1 MLVWLIKN
9 ASLKKKSMNKNIRI
23 LHFLVSMLYSVQ
35 SHFSGA
41 QTIQLNGNGI
51 PESIT
56 RSITGVDGNEALNI
70 SVPSE
75 TSYTQN
81 ILSVESSINIKGGA
95 SNTSTGGAG
104 VYGEN
109 FTLNNNGSVWGGDG
123 YNGGVAVSGNKIS
136 INNYRNVYGGNGLGG
151 SGSSGGA
158 GLSGDDIIVDNFRSI
173 YGGDDL
179 GGTGGSGVT
188 GSNIT
193 VHNSGGIWGGNGVN
207 GGDGINGSNLF
218 ITNDN
223 MISGGYG
230 IKQGGDAISGNQIT
244 LNNNGIVQGGY
255 GPDGGCSVYGEDIHI
270 NNHGNLSGSYNS
282 QKDAYNTS
290 IIFSGGYNSLDI
302 YSDSVINGD
311 IKLASIPVNATNK
324 LIIKNINNAT
334 AINGGLMIGNGS
346 SVYLSGKNSIFNG
359 NISIDEDASMN
370 LSAGNANVHA
380 NTITLKSDSWLNIDT
395 SIKNWTQDYYTLLS
409 SDTGISIADNSHI
422 VQYNA
427 LLTEG
432 AESYVYT
439 SLNDDDNKL
448 ISMLRWNN
456 TKGMGYGTFNIEK
469 DATLNIGVS
478 LSDNLS
484 PLLYDSWDGKS
495 LTKSGNGTLIL
506 SATNNYTGNTEVK
519 SGVLILAAPDALG
532 RTEYL
537 YLSRGTELDM
547 NGYPQTISK
556 LLTAAGSVLNIHSG
570 SLILNNGGES
580 AGTIAGN
587 GSLNINGGML
597 DITGNNNNFSGV
609 FIVNKGAQLAVSTA
623 DNLGTATVGNYG
635 TLTLNSTSAWQ
646 LTNNISGNGNVR
658 KTGTGSLYISDNAKW
673 SGMTDVIQGALI
685 LGNPDS
691 PVMLD
696 SNHVIVEEQ
705 GKLSGFGGVAGN
717 LSNSGIIDL
726 TAYMPGNELTVG
738 GNYTGRN
745 GLILLKTETG
755 DDNSETNR
763 LVIKGNASGRTRVAV
778 TQAGGTGAETR
789 NGIEVIHVSGNADNA
804 EFIQTGRITAGAYD
818 YILKRGQGINGTN
831 WYLISRKNTPV
842 SQPEAVPENNDNNLR
857 PEAGSYVASI
867 AAANNLFVTSL
878 YERQGPE
885 LYISHM
891 TGEENEA
898 GIWMY
903 NKGRHNRWRDNSSQL
918 RTRGNSYVVL
928 MGGDMAQWSLNG
940 TDRWHTGMM
949 AGYGHNHNSTNALS
963 TGYYSEGIVN
973 GYTTGFY
980 ATWYANDETH
990 NGAYLDSWL
999 QYSWFDNHINGK
1011 RLPVES
1017 WKSKGF
1023 TVSLEAGYS
1032 WKAGEFTDNHS
1043 GRHEWYVQPQLQVV
1057 RMNVKSDK
1065 HRESNGTSIENTG
1078 NGNILTRLGA
1088 RTWFVSKNGKNSR
1101 YAVPLRPFVE
1111 VNWLHNS
1118 RVFGTSM
1125 NGVSIYQDGARNI
1138 VEINGGVVGMI
1149 TPEVVLRA
1157 DAGIQLGEHEFHNT
1171 SAMLGVEYRF

>member
-1 MLVWLIKN
+1 MRISLFL
-9 ASLKKKSMNKNIRI
+9 AS
-23 LHFLVSMLYSVQ
+23 VLYSVQ

-51 PESIT
+51 SESII
-56 RSITGVDGNEALNI
+56 RSITGTDGNEALNI
-70 SVPSE
+70 SVPPE
-75 TSYTQN
+75 TNYNEN
-81 ILSVESSINIKGGA
+81 ILSVESSVNIKGGT
-95 SNTSTGGAG
+95 SNTSIGGAG
-104 VYGEN
+104 VYGVN
-109 FTLNNNGSVWGGDG
+109 FTLNNNGSIWGGDG
-123 YNGGVAVSGNKIS
+123 YNGGVAVSGNEIL
-136 INNYRNVYGGNGLGG
+136 IRNYRNVYGGNGLGG

-158 GLSGDDIIVDNFRSI
+158 GLSGDDIIVDNYRSI
-173 YGGDDL
+173 YGGDDV

-193 VHNSGGIWGGNGVN
+193 VHNSGGILGGNGVN

-270 NNHGNLSGSYNS
+270 NNHGNLSGLYNS

-311 IKLASIPVNATNK
+311 IKLASIPVNGTNE

-370 LSAGNANVHA
+370 LSVGNANVHA

-422 VQYNA
+422 VQYNV

-484 PLLYDSWDGKS
+484 PLLYDGWDGKS

-537 YLSRGTELDM
+537 YLSRGAELDM

-556 LLTAAGSVLNIHSG
+556 LLTAAGSVLKIHGG

-580 AGTIAGN
+580 AGTIAGD

-597 DITGNNNNFSGV
+597 DITGNNRNFSGV
-609 FIVNKGAQLAVSTA
+609 FTVNKGAHLAVSTA
-623 DNLGTATVGNYG
+623 DNLGTAFVDNYG

-646 LTNNISGNGNVR
+646 LTNNISGYGNVR
-658 KTGTGSLYISDNAKW
+658 KTGAGALNISDNAKW
-673 SGMTDVIQGALI
+673 TGMTDIIQGTVI
-685 LGNPDS
+685 LGNADS
-691 PVMLD
+691 PVMLG
-696 SNHVIVEEQ
+696 SNQVIVEEQ

-717 LSNSGIIDL
+717 LSNSGIVDL
-726 TAYMPGNELTVG
+726 TTYMPGNILTVG

-745 GLILLKTETG
+745 GLILLQTETG
-755 DDNSETNR
+755 GDNSKTDR

-778 TQAGGTGAETR
+778 TQAGGTGAETL

-804 EFIQTGRITAGAYD
+804 EFIQTERITAGAYD
-818 YILKRGQGINGTN
+818 YILKRGQGINSTN
-831 WYLISRKNTPV
+831 WYLISRKDIPV
-842 SQPEAVPENNDNNLR
+842 PQPEAVPENHDNNLR

-867 AAANNLFVTSL
+867 AAANNLFVTNL
-878 YERQGPE
+878 YERQGQE

-903 NKGRHNRWRDNSSQL
+903 NKGKHNRWRDNSSQL

-928 MGGDMAQWSLNG
+928 IGGDIAQWSLNA

-949 AGYGHNHNSTNALS
+949 AGYGHNNNSTNALS
-963 TGYYSEGIVN
+963 TGYHSEGRMN
-973 GYTTGFY
+973 GYTAGLY

-990 NGAYLDSWL
+990 NGSYLDSWL
-999 QYSWFDNHINGK
+999 QYSWFDNHINGE
-1011 RLPVES
+1011 RLPAES

-1032 WKAGEFTDNHS
+1032 WKAGEFTDNYKGS
-1043 GRHEWYVQPQLQVV
+1043 HEWYVQPQLQVV

-1065 HRESNGTSIENTG
+1065 YHESNGTSIENTG

-1088 RTWFVSKNGKNSR
+1088 RTWLTSKNGKNTR
-1101 YAVPLRPFVE
+1101 YAVPFRPFVE
-1111 VNWLHNS
+1111 AHWLHNS

-1125 NGVSIYQDGARNI
+1125 NGVSIYQDGARDI
-1138 VEINGGVVGMI
+1138 GEINGGVVGMI
-1149 TPEVVLRA
+1149 TPEVAFRA
-1157 DAGIQLGEHEFHNT
+1157 DAGIQLGEHGYHNT
-1171 SAMLGVEYRF
+1171 SAMLSVKYRF